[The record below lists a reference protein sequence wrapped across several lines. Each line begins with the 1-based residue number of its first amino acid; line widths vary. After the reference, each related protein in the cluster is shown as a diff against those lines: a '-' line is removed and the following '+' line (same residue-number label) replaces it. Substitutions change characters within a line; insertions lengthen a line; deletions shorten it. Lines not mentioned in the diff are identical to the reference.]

1 MIVLYLGVG
10 FFVLTLIGMFIDLIV
25 QERKDRKDKKN
36 KKH

>member
-1 MIVLYLGVG
+1 MIVLYLGIG

-25 QERKDRKDKKN
+25 QEKKDRKDKKN